1 MDFDD
6 AVKAKD
12 KMMFKNILEDFDLV
26 YNEAA
31 DHFKAEPCNR
41 NQFNMLLTLF
51 KEFERQKYR
60 TENN

>member
-6 AVKAKD
+6 ATKAKD
-12 KMMFKNILEDFDLV
+12 KMMFKGILEDFDLV
-26 YNEAA
+26 YNEAS
-31 DHFKAEPCNR
+31 DHFKGEPCNR

-51 KEFERQKYR
+51 REFERQKYR